1 MTSRLHDAARLLC
14 EVLEAENLALARLDF
29 GQVGAFQDD
38 KRSALAALN
47 GLAAEAA
54 DPTIAKDPVLGARLQ
69 LVAGENKRLLEQA
82 IMVQTR
88 VMAVLA
94 GAARTAQAPIGYG
107 SKGRRP
113 SQAAAHAVALIVRA

>member
-1 MTSRLHDAARLLC
+1 MTSRLHDAARRLC
-14 EVLEAENLALARLDF
+14 DVLEAENAALMRLDF

-38 KRSALAALN
+38 KRAALAALN
-47 GLAAEAA
+47 GHAAEAA
-54 DPTIAKDPVLGARLQ
+54 DPTVAKDPVLGARLRS
-69 LVAGENKRLLEQA
+69 VAAENKRLLEQA

-88 VMAVLA
+88 IMAVLA

-113 SQAAAHAVALIVRA
+113 SQGGANAVALVVRA